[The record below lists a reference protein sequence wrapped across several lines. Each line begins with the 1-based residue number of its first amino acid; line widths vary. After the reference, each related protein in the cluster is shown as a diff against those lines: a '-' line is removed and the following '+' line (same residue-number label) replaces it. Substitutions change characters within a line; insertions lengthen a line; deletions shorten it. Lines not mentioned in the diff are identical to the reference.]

1 MTLRIRSKALRKD
14 RVRGSLGAALAAALC
29 SWTAPAT
36 AQEQDKLNEANNPLT
51 PKITINFQDY
61 YDPSLYGLSGR
72 DANQFLFRGVVPW
85 KLGDSG
91 QLFRFTMPI
100 ATAPTFPT
108 GSDTGLGDITL
119 LNVTPF
125 KGPDH
130 VLFAAGPV
138 LVLPT
143 GDRIHGQGAWQMGA
157 AGVAVAPQS
166 WGIVGGFLTYEH
178 SIGDT
183 NTGVPANLLTF
194 QPLVNVNL
202 PQQFYL
208 RSSATWTF
216 DLEQSGSFIPLGLGI
231 GRVFLLDGGNSLN
244 AYIEPQY
251 SVWHDGPGTPQ
262 WQIFAGL
269 NMQFSL

>member
-1 MTLRIRSKALRKD
+1 
-14 RVRGSLGAALAAALC
+14 
-29 SWTAPAT
+29 
-36 AQEQDKLNEANNPLT
+36 
-51 PKITINFQDY
+51 
-61 YDPSLYGLSGR
+61 
-72 DANQFLFRGVVPW
+72 
-85 KLGDSG
+85 
-91 QLFRFTMPI
+91 MPI
-100 ATAPTFPT
+100 SFCSAAWCPGSSATPDSCFASLMCRFRPRRFSRTAARRAF
-108 GSDTGLGDITL
+108 GDITL

-194 QPLVNVNL
+194 QPLMNVNL
-202 PQQFYL
+202 PQRFYL
-208 RSSATWTF
+208 RSSATWSF
-216 DLEQSGSFIPLGLGI
+216 DLESSGSFIPPGLGI
-231 GRVFLLDGGNSLN
+231 GRVLLLDGGNSLN

-251 SVWHDGPGTPQ
+251 AVWHDGPGIPQ